1 MHALIIGATGATG
14 RALLEQLLDDA
25 SVDRVTVFIRN
36 KWVLYHKKLTAH
48 VVDFNQLDSWKHL
61 IVGDVLFSC
70 LGTTRKAAGSKAGQW
85 LVDYTYQAECARI
98 ASENQVSAYVLVSSV
113 NASEASSFFYSR
125 MKGQLETYIQT
136 LSFAKVLVFRPPILI
151 RKNSDRRLEVL
162 SVSLLKTLNSIGLL
176 RTQAPLA
183 TESLATAMIRSLQAH
198 SVGFYL
204 FNPTDIQKIISPIE
218 E

>member
-25 SVDRVTVFIRN
+25 SVERVTVFIRN

-162 SVSLLKTLNSIGLL
+162 SVSLLKN
-176 RTQAPLA
+176 
-183 TESLATAMIRSLQAH
+183 TELYWLVTH
-198 SVGFYL
+198 SSSTGNRIAGYCNDSVASSAFGGFLSFQSDGYSKNH
-204 FNPTDIQKIISPIE
+204 FAD
-218 E
+218 

>member
-1 MHALIIGATGATG
+1 MHAIIIGATGATG
-14 RALLEQLLDDA
+14 RALLERLLEDT
-25 SVDRVTVFIRN
+25 SVERVTVFIRN
-36 KWVLYHKKLTAH
+36 KWVLYHKKLIAH
-48 VVDFNQLDSWKHL
+48 VVDFNQLESWKHL

-98 ASENQVSAYVLVSSV
+98 ASENHVSSYVLVSSV

-136 LSFAKVLVFRPPILI
+136 LSFAKVLIFRPPILI
-151 RKNSDRRLEVL
+151 RKNSDRRLEVV

-176 RTQAPLA
+176 HAQAPLA
-183 TESLATAMIRSLQAH
+183 TESLATAMIRSIQACPT
-198 SVGFYL
+198 GFYI
-204 FNPTDIQKIISPIE
+204 FNPTDIQEVITKIME
-218 E
+218 

>member
-1 MHALIIGATGATG
+1 MHAIIIGATGATG
-14 RALLEQLLDDA
+14 RALLERLLEDT
-25 SVDRVTVFIRN
+25 SVERVTVFIRN
-36 KWVLYHKKLTAH
+36 KWVLYHKKLIAH
-48 VVDFNQLDSWKHL
+48 VVDFNQLESWKHL

-98 ASENQVSAYVLVSSV
+98 ASENHVSSYVLVSSV

-136 LSFAKVLVFRPPILI
+136 LSFAKVLIFRPPILI
-151 RKNSDRRLEVL
+151 RKNSDRRLEVV
-162 SVSLLKTLNSIGLL
+162 SVFLLKVLNSIGLL

-183 TESLATAMIRSLQAH
+183 TESLATAMIRSIQACPT
-198 SVGFYL
+198 GFYI
-204 FNPTDIQKIISPIE
+204 FNPTDIQEVITKIME
-218 E
+218 